1 MARDERRDPGEM
13 YPGGKTYGKPG
24 EAPDR
29 AVSWKSVVDKP
40 TTYPP
45 EKHRHDTSEVD
56 GLNDS
61 LEQFVRKVEGKGL
74 STCDYTQA
82 EKKKLS
88 GVEDGAN
95 KTIIDASLSTSS
107 AAADA
112 KAVGDK
118 IADCMTKVTTLKIND
133 EWRFSVGP
141 GISGE
146 MAIRLEHLEFPSQ
159 GIWGIYTAM
168 TIPTGLGTLAKFA
181 DVPKISTTFTSADAG
196 KAADAKAVGEAL
208 EGKATAEY
216 SIVRVG
222 KRKVE
227 ALDVFDEV
235 PYDANEKAWNVSL
248 YGNVLFKVLHLEG
261 KTYRITTITSQS
273 TITSDFTIQDK
284 EGYFLL
290 PGTSNSVVYE
300 VRNAA
305 LCAKSLSSQAVAVAT
320 QLTPVLD
327 ADGHVT
333 GYKLGDKASPVLLTD
348 DAKAALFAGAAFRE
362 AAFGKAA
369 TSAANLESGNVA
381 VVDGSAGGTV
391 MVSFKAN
398 APGDSSLRYCEL
410 LVTGVTA
417 DDAVTISL
425 PAGTYQFADGA
436 DKTSK
441 GNNHFVFAEYSGGWM
456 VNKTVRTE
464 ATITEG

>member
-56 GLNDS
+56 GLNAS

-118 IADCMTKVTTLKIND
+118 IEDCMTKVTTLKIND

-168 TIPTGLGTLAKFA
+168 TIPTGLGALAKSA
-181 DVPKISTTFTSADAG
+181 DIPEISTTFTSADAG
-196 KAADAKAVGEAL
+196 KAADAKAVG
-208 EGKATAEY
+208 GKLAGKLNTNWSSDISFGWGESNADIGYRAEHY
-216 SIVRVG
+216 DNAILMTDASWGPYFIVRINGTNYTLTFPNQGGRV
-222 KRKVE
+222 V
-227 ALDVFDEV
+227 LSDE
-235 PYDANEKAWNVSL
+235 DTNEL
-248 YGNVLFKVLHLEG
+248 PEPI
-261 KTYRITTITSQS
+261 KT
-273 TITSDFTIQDK
+273 
-284 EGYFLL
+284 
-290 PGTSNSVVYE
+290 
-300 VRNAA
+300 
-305 LCAKSLSSQAVAVAT
+305 
-320 QLTPVLD
+320 
-327 ADGHVT
+327 
-333 GYKLGDKASPVLLTD
+333 
-348 DAKAALFAGAAFRE
+348 ALFAGADFI
-362 AAFGKAA
+362 AAVKKY
-369 TSAANLESGNVA
+369 
-381 VVDGSAGGTV
+381 GGTQI
-391 MVSFKAN
+391 KE
-398 APGDSSLRYCEL
+398 DE
-410 LVTGVTA
+410 
-417 DDAVTISL
+417 
-425 PAGTYQFADGA
+425 
-436 DKTSK
+436 K
-441 GNNHFVFAEYSGGWM
+441 GFYYEVDE
-456 VNKTVRTE
+456 E
-464 ATITEG
+464 A

>member
-29 AVSWKSVVDKP
+29 AVNWESVVDKP

-45 EKHRHDTSEVD
+45 EKHRHKTSEVD
-56 GLNDS
+56 GLNAS
-61 LEQFVRKVEGKGL
+61 LEQCVRKVEGKGL

-82 EKKKLS
+82 EKAKLS
-88 GVEDGAN
+88 RVEDGAN

-208 EGKATAEY
+208 MGKVDAVAIKEKFLPITDVNGTYDLSSYTIRKHDGYCTA
-216 SIVRVG
+216 
-222 KRKVE
+222 
-227 ALDVFDEV
+227 
-235 PYDANEKAWNVSL
+235 YDAS
-248 YGNVLFKVLHLEG
+248 GNAIGSWRMDGTWMAGDAGIRFNGRTPPGDIPMLTFG
-261 KTYRITTITSQS
+261 ATI
-273 TITSDFTIQDK
+273 SDIAD
-284 EGYFLL
+284 
-290 PGTSNSVVYE
+290 
-300 VRNAA
+300 
-305 LCAKSLSSQAVAVAT
+305 AT
-320 QLTPVLD
+320 KLTPVFG
-327 ADGHVT
+327 ADGRVT
-333 GYKLGDKASPVLLTD
+333 GYRLGGNPSPVLLTD
-348 DAKAALFAGAAFRE
+348 DAKAALFAGADFI
-362 AAFGKAA
+362 AAVKKY
-369 TSAANLESGNVA
+369 
-381 VVDGSAGGTV
+381 GGTQI
-391 MVSFKAN
+391 KE
-398 APGDSSLRYCEL
+398 DE
-410 LVTGVTA
+410 
-417 DDAVTISL
+417 
-425 PAGTYQFADGA
+425 
-436 DKTSK
+436 K
-441 GNNHFVFAEYSGGWM
+441 GFYYEVDE
-456 VNKTVRTE
+456 E
-464 ATITEG
+464 A